1 MPAQAGIQIP
11 LMERDVSLTLYTAAG
26 CSRCAVLKNA
36 LQEKGLAFEE
46 HDAVGDGKDRFARF
60 YRAHRAQVRRGPEG
74 IEFPVLV
81 DGEVVRQGVAAAA
94 AWIEAGWRLDG
105 FFAPCDPVKGWV
117 GGVDVSAGDPAAAEH
132 LARVLAFL
140 KAAGFKLELRTRG
153 RNPELL
159 ERLLEAGLGDRVVME
174 VAGPPERYAG
184 SPGPEEVGRSM
195 AVAARC
201 GEHRFETTVAPY
213 VPAGAGPQALPV
225 YPSPEE
231 IAATARWLAETTGS
245 PKRAYLLRHFD
256 PAGYAD
262 ERLRSVAPLPPEALV
277 RYRSAARRHQVFTE
291 IEKPA

>member
-1 MPAQAGIQIP
+1 MIGTAEAQRTKGSEMP
-11 LMERDVSLTLYTAAG
+11 LTLYTAAG
-26 CSRCAVLKNA
+26 CSRCAILKNA

-46 HDAVGDGKDRFARF
+46 HDAVGEGRELFARF
-60 YRAHRAQVRRGPEG
+60 YRANRAQVRRGPEG

-81 DGEVVRQGVAAAA
+81 DGEAVRQGVAAAA
-94 AWIEAGWRLDG
+94 AWLEAGSRLDG

-117 GGVDVSAGDPAAAEH
+117 GGVEVSGGDPAAAEE

-140 KAAGFKLELRTRG
+140 KAAGLKLELCARG

-159 ERLLEAGLGDRVVME
+159 EHLLDAGLCDRVVME

-184 SPGPEEVGRSM
+184 SPGPGEVGRSM

-201 GEHRFETTVAPY
+201 PAHRFETTVAPY
-213 VPAGAGPQALPV
+213 VAAGAGSEVPPA

-231 IAATARWLAETTGS
+231 IAATARWLAEATGS
-245 PKRAYLLRHFD
+245 PKQPYVLRRFD
-256 PAGYAD
+256 PAGCAD
-262 ERLRSVAPLPPEALV
+262 ERLRAVAELPPDALV

-291 IEKPA
+291 ISTGG